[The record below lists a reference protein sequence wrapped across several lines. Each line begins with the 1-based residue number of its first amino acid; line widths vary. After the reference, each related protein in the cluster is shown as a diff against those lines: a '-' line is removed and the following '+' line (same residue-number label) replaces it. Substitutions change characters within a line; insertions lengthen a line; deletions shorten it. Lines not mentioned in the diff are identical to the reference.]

1 MNNLL
6 TQKFPIAA
14 FALLF
19 VLTMSCSHEPA
30 VNESNNPNGSNVH
43 EWEDSTIAGDATMT
57 RMVFSVG
64 DSINVVRQGQTRA
77 TTTIAGVTTFQ
88 INDIVTIGVA
98 GKSAKD
104 YKVTNTTSGALAYNG
119 TATDAYCWQ
128 STSETVSLRA
138 WSYGNTT
145 TNSGDPDDA
154 VYTLPTDQSSN
165 YGELLYAPATNYDY
179 ATYNSSIPIT
189 LYHQLARL
197 VINLEHIKTGDLN
210 VSEIYIGDGTDAV
223 IPTTAKF
230 HKPTSGNI
238 GTWDNIGTEK
248 GKITPKTET
257 ANACYSAVLIPG
269 TYAANQKFMVIKTS
283 DSRTYCYIPTSPIV
297 LAAGNQYNYTIS
309 VKDLKEVST
318 LTIGNI
324 SAYTYDGT
332 AKEPHPT
339 VTDGSKTLTEGTDY
353 TLSWSNNT
361 NAGTATVTVTGMG
374 GYYNGSQSKNFTI
387 NPKALTGSEL
397 YFASA
402 TKNVDYSWNVAS
414 ATNALTK
421 PAGCTVT
428 YSSGNTSVANVGSST
443 GTLTAGSSAGAATIT
458 ATATGNYSGTA
469 TYTLNVTANC
479 LEFSYVAS
487 AQTFTTPKTGNY
499 KIECWGA
506 SGGSAVL
513 SSSEG
518 TAGYVSG
525 VIMLTKNQVLYVY
538 TGQQGKKYDNYSST
552 YMFNG
557 GGYANKLSSGLC
569 GSCGGGATDIRTTN
583 GSWDNS
589 TSLNSRIMVAAG
601 GGGVRDY
608 DIHAINGCAGGLQGY
623 DGNPPIETY
632 KPNQGKG
639 GTQTAGG
646 AAPTRYHDS
655 VQNGTAGELGKGG
668 IGGRSNG
675 TSTELGGG
683 SGGGGGLYGGSGAS
697 GLMNGVWFGGGGSSY
712 ISGHSGCTAKTL
724 TFSST
729 VMIDGAGYQWTS
741 TKGSRV
747 GIPTSANGSVRQN
760 GYVGNGF
767 CRITYCGD

>member
-30 VNESNNPNGSNVH
+30 VNDSNNPNGSNVH
-43 EWEDSTIAGDATMT
+43 EWEDSTIDGNATMT
-57 RMVFSVG
+57 RMAFSVG

-88 INDIVTIGVA
+88 VNDIVTIGVA

-154 VYTLPTDQSSN
+154 VYSLPTDQSSN

-318 LTIGNI
+318 LTIADI
-324 SAYTYDGT
+324 AAYTYDGT

-374 GYYNGSQSKNFTI
+374 GYYNGTQNKTFTI
-387 NPKALTGSEL
+387 NKATPTLSL
-397 YFASA
+397 SA
-402 TKNVDYSWNVAS
+402 TSLNVYRSMS
-414 ATNALTK
+414 K
-421 PAGCTVT
+421 
-428 YSSGNTSVANVGSST
+428 
-443 GTLTAGSSAGAATIT
+443 TIT
-458 ATATGNYSGTA
+458 ATLGNAQYYDGTIVTTWAGSSPVSTTTVGSLSTASGSQKTQTITLA
-469 TYTLNVTANC
+469 AGANEANAVTLNVTTTETNNYNAVSVPVSCSVQVRGIDISQITAGTTTNNP
-479 LEFSYVAS
+479 LYYVSDREVNSS
-487 AQTFTTPKTGNY
+487 ATGFTTPTNSGSSVYWQDWNYTMNKFVGNTTS
-499 KIECWGA
+499 K
-506 SGGSAVL
+506 SG
-513 SSSEG
+513 
-518 TAGYVSG
+518 Y
-525 VIMLTKNQVLYVY
+525 
-538 TGQQGKKYDNYSST
+538 
-552 YMFNG
+552 
-557 GGYANKLSSGLC
+557 
-569 GSCGGGATDIRTTN
+569 
-583 GSWDNS
+583 NS
-589 TSLNSRIMVAAG
+589 TSIVNWESTRWVLPTKEMWLSIVPGPVADILEFESSTIRTEASSCFKIAQTVTAYKSYWSDNIGTSPNLAIYAIRFIGTNYCSVWKYSLEGTRPSSPSSTSNWRLVIKSKVITSTIYPINSSTFSDTQMLQNIIDAATAG
-601 GGGVRDY
+601 TFDWTGCETRTFYSFGVYHESKRQF
-608 DIHAINGCAGGLQGY
+608 QGQRGY
-623 DGNPPIETY
+623 IWSATTGNPT
-632 KPNQGKG
+632 N
-639 GTQTAGG
+639 
-646 AAPTRYHDS
+646 AAWVLDF
-655 VQNGTAGELGKGG
+655 
-668 IGGRSNG
+668 
-675 TSTELGGG
+675 STNIL
-683 SGGGGGLYGGSGAS
+683 LAQH
-697 GLMNGVWFGGGGSSY
+697 NVKSSL
-712 ISGHSGCTAKTL
+712 H
-724 TFSST
+724 
-729 VMIDGAGYQWTS
+729 
-741 TKGSRV
+741 
-747 GIPTSANGSVRQN
+747 NVRL
-760 GYVGNGF
+760 F
-767 CRITYCGD
+767 KD